1 MRHSHT
7 RYFKK
12 GTVIKDGLIRFLSN
26 PTSFFFRNNS
36 LYNLMAVNS
45 ILHVGN
51 ARFQIR
57 NGYLKRYNKS
67 EQDYTIKMARSY
79 KSLCRSPPKQAIPP
93 VVSNMFITFKSYEV
107 ERESEWTNQ
116 SGLKS

>member
-26 PTSFFFRNNS
+26 PISFFFRNNS
-36 LYNLMAVNS
+36 LYNLMVVNS

-67 EQDYTIKMARSY
+67 EQDYTIK
-79 KSLCRSPPKQAIPP
+79 
-93 VVSNMFITFKSYEV
+93 N
-107 ERESEWTNQ
+107 
-116 SGLKS
+116 G